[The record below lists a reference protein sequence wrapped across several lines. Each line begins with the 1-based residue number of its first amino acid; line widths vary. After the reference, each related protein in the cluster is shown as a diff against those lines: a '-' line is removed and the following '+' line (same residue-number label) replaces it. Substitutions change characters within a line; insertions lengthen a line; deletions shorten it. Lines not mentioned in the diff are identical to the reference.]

1 MDKKEL
7 LTERDTTTSKETNV
21 PLMLT
26 YNWSLPNLSR
36 VVGKLWKFLSIN
48 KVEVFENE
56 PVTVFR
62 RNKNLKELFGSN
74 KIEYNK
80 VKKCRCSAGS
90 VNNRKL
96 SCKQVIS
103 PSNFQSHQTNKSY
116 AIVHEVNCSSAYFIY
131 LMECTLCQKKQ
142 YVGKSET
149 SFNIRR
155 NNHCKDV
162 KKLEAILT

>member
-7 LTERDTTTSKETNV
+7 LTERDTATSKETNF

-36 VVGKLWKFLSIN
+36 VVGKLWKFLSVN

-80 VKKCRCSAGS
+80 VKKCGFS
-90 VNNRKL
+90 K
-96 SCKQVIS
+96 
-103 PSNFQSHQTNKSY
+103 
-116 AIVHEVNCSSAYFIY
+116 
-131 LMECTLCQKKQ
+131 
-142 YVGKSET
+142 
-149 SFNIRR
+149 
-155 NNHCKDV
+155 
-162 KKLEAILT
+162 